1 MNHAN
6 PYSSESMA
14 MLSQADLPRLPPSHL
29 PRPRLR
35 DALLQAD
42 CRLRLLC
49 APAGSGKSV
58 LLGECT
64 RQRPAG
70 TRFVHLDLRGR
81 PLGASELLRRLSAA
95 LGIGDASLEA
105 IEDHLQQLQQPL
117 WLLLD
122 DYPRS
127 PDAALDQ
134 TLNSLLLATP
144 PQVCWWIAS
153 RRRPQLQ
160 LARLLL
166 DGDLFELGSRELAFS
181 ESELGEL
188 LQRAGHQWL
197 RPSVLE
203 LLEQT
208 QGWCAG
214 LRLRLLGSKPGQA
227 LPVDGG
233 GLLLD
238 YLKREVLDELPG
250 DWQLA
255 LYTLAQFPSFD
266 SELCEQLL
274 GVGEGAQLLQQLREC
289 GLFIETVDQDGRLL
303 RIQPALAPTLAGQLP
318 SSMAKALFRKACQ
331 WYVSREQI
339 RPALEYALKA
349 DQQEVAASL
358 MQHFTEDR
366 LLQGRDLALLL
377 EWCRELPMTLRT
389 STPRLALLN
398 AWALLLSGH
407 LDEGEQYL
415 AALERFL
422 PQTNALRQRELI
434 AQWKALA
441 GKLAF
446 HRGDAEGARQMV
458 AEAIDELPERAWSQ
472 RLLCRLLQ
480 IEQVLTEGEF
490 ERAQELN
497 RVAIRQAREY
507 GSLAFESLLALEHAK
522 LLEIRGELLRAES
535 LLSRLHTELGSAWGN
550 EPSPMRGRGQLL
562 RASLLLQRGS
572 YQEAEAVF
580 NAGVQE
586 CQACADPAAAWGLLG
601 LAEIDAL
608 HGDIAGAFA
617 RIADIERLMQYGHIS
632 AQLYQGLLLAS
643 KARLWLAQGRHSQAE
658 KALRA
663 LLAGPPQL
671 PPFGTPDLNLRLQ
684 LLLAQA
690 QLAGEEAQVSEALD
704 SLTRMHTRALAEGRR
719 PLACEIGFS
728 LAEGLHASNRQVQ
741 AKQTLLDAMAMAR
754 QIGLASVERAFA
766 QRNPALMRWTGKAGG
781 SGESSEPAALLSRR
795 ELDVLRLIV
804 QGLSNQQ
811 IAESLFIS
819 LHTVKTHAQRINF
832 KLGVERR
839 TQAVARAKEL
849 GLAG

>member
-1 MNHAN
+1 MNYAN
-6 PYSSESMA
+6 PYSSEPMA
-14 MLSQADLPRLPPSHL
+14 TLSQADLPRLPPGHL

-58 LLGECT
+58 LLGECM
-64 RQRPAG
+64 RQRPSDIQ
-70 TRFVHLDLRGR
+70 FIHLDLRGR
-81 PLGASELLRRLSAA
+81 PLGATDLLRRLSSA
-95 LGIGDASLEA
+95 LGLVEASLEA
-105 IEDHLQQLQQPL
+105 IEEHLYQLQQPL

-127 PDAALDQ
+127 PDATLDQ

-166 DGDLFELGSRELAFS
+166 DGDLFELGSRELAFA
-181 ESELGEL
+181 ENELTEL
-188 LQRAGHQWL
+188 LQRAGHHWL
-197 RPSVLE
+197 RPAVLE

-227 LPVDGG
+227 LPTDGG

-266 SELCEQLL
+266 HELCEQLL
-274 GVGEGAQLLQQLREC
+274 GVGEGAQLLKQLCEC
-289 GLFIETVDQDGRLL
+289 GLFIEAVDQDGRLL

-339 RPALEYALKA
+339 TPALEYALKA
-349 DQQEVAASL
+349 GQPEVAASL
-358 MQHFTEDR
+358 MQRYTQDR

-377 EWCRELPMTLRT
+377 EWRRELPATLLS

-398 AWALLLSGH
+398 AWALLLSGR
-407 LDEGEQYL
+407 LEEGEEYL
-415 AALERFL
+415 AALGRFL
-422 PQTNALRQRELI
+422 PQTNALRQQELI
-434 AQWKALA
+434 AQWKAVA

-446 HRGDAEGARQMV
+446 HRGDAEGARPLV
-458 AEAIDELPERAWSQ
+458 AEAIVELPERSWSQ
-472 RLLCRLLQ
+472 RLLCYLLQ
-480 IEQVLTEGEF
+480 VEQALAEGHF
-490 ERAQELN
+490 DQAQELN
-497 RVAIRQAREY
+497 RVAIKEAREH

-522 LLEIRGELLRAES
+522 LLDIRGELLRAET
-535 LLSRLHTELGSAWGN
+535 LLSRLYTELTGAWGS
-550 EPSPMRGRGQLL
+550 EASPMRGRTQLL
-562 RASLLLQRGS
+562 RASLLLQRGR
-572 YQEAEAVF
+572 YQEAETAF
-580 NAGVQE
+580 TSGLQE
-586 CQACADPAAAWGLLG
+586 CQVCSDPAAVWGHLG
-601 LAEIDAL
+601 LAELSAL
-608 HGDIAGAFA
+608 HGDIADAFA
-617 RIADIERLMQYGHIS
+617 RIADAERLMQYSHIS
-632 AQLYQGLLLAS
+632 THLYQGLLVLI
-643 KARLWLAQGRHSQAE
+643 KARLWLGQGRHAQAE
-658 KALRA
+658 KALRS
-663 LLAGPPQL
+663 LLAEAPKL
-671 PPFGTPDLNLRLQ
+671 PPFGAPELNLRLQ
-684 LLLAQA
+684 LALAHA
-690 QLAGEEAQVSEALD
+690 QLAGEQLGEALE
-704 SLTRMHTRALAEGRR
+704 SLQALLKQALTEGRR

-728 LAEGLHASNRQVQ
+728 LAEGLHASNKQNQARQ
-741 AKQTLLDAMAMAR
+741 ALLDALALAR
-754 QIGLASVERAFA
+754 QMGLASVERAFA
-766 QRNPALMRWTGKAGG
+766 QRNPAMMRWIAESAGTDDG
-781 SGESSEPAALLSRR
+781 APSALLSRR
-795 ELDVLRLIV
+795 ELDVLKLIA
-804 QGLSNQQ
+804 QGYSNQQ